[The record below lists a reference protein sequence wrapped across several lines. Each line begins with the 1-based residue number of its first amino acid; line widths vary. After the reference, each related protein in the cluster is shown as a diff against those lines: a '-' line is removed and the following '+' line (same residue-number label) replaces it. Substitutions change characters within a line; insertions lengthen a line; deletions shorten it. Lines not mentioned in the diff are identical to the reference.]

1 MKIPFMDLSGS
12 FDKIYPEINEKL
24 QYLIRNT
31 QFIGG
36 EEIKQF
42 EKEFAIYTDS
52 AYTAACSNGTDALI
66 IALKI
71 LDIGPGDKVLI
82 PAHTFI
88 ATAEAVLAVGAEVD
102 FIDID
107 EDYYTLSPLSIRKYM
122 ESEKSKNV
130 KCIIPVHIYGHMAD
144 MSEIRDI
151 ADNYKLKIIED
162 AAQAH
167 GSSIN
172 GKQPGFYSDIATYS
186 FYPGKNLGA
195 FGDAG
200 AITMK
205 NDELYKRAKMIID
218 HGRWNEKYIHRSI
231 GLNKRMDTIQAAILR
246 IKLKYLNE
254 WTNKRIDIA
263 DKYDCEL
270 GDKFE
275 IPKKRMNSKHVYH
288 IYALQVDD
296 RENII
301 KQLKNRGVSA
311 GIHYPLPL
319 HMQPALKY
327 LNYKKG
333 SFPISENLAEMEL
346 SLPLWP
352 EMVDEQIDYV
362 VEQIKDVIK

>member
-12 FDKIYPEINEKL
+12 FDRVYPEINEKL

-31 QFIGG
+31 RFIGG

-42 EKEFAIYTDS
+42 EKEFAAYTDS
-52 AYTAACSNGTDALI
+52 TYAAACSNGTDALI

-71 LDIGPGDKVLI
+71 LGIGHGDKVLI
-82 PAHTFI
+82 PAYTFI

-107 EDYYTLSPLSIRKYM
+107 EDYYTLSPLSLKKYM

-144 MSEIRDI
+144 MRKIRDI
-151 ADNYKLKIIED
+151 ADEYKLKIIED

-172 GKQPGFYSDIATYS
+172 GKQSGFYSDITAYS

-200 AITMK
+200 AITME
-205 NDELYKRAKMIID
+205 NDELYKRAKMTID
-218 HGRWNEKYIHRSI
+218 HGRWNEKYIHSSI
-231 GLNKRMDTIQAAILR
+231 GCNKRMDTIQAAILR

-254 WTNKRIDIA
+254 WNNKRIEIA
-263 DKYDCEL
+263 DKYSNKL
-270 GDKFE
+270 KNGFM
-275 IPKKRMNSKHVYH
+275 IPKKKAGVKHVYH
-288 IYALQVDD
+288 IYALQIED

-301 KQLKNRGVSA
+301 KQLKSRGVNA

-319 HMQPALKY
+319 HRQPALKY
-327 LNYKKG
+327 LNYTNG
-333 SFPISENLAEMEL
+333 SFPISENLAKKEL

-352 EMVDEQIDYV
+352 EMNDEQIDYV
-362 VEQIKDVIK
+362 VEQIKDVAK